1 MRFLNIF
8 SGSNAAGPDEPTMQ
22 SGAENSFILLLAP
35 PDWIGQAHLPF
46 LSRYPYFFSPTR
58 GPKCV
63 PPNSKELFCEKPSM
77 RHLTKYTALPH
88 RSNPHCPFLL
98 TLWASALAEMKI
110 QKGFIMRAEREQ
122 EQDEL
127 IALVPKTIISS

>member
-22 SGAENSFILLLAP
+22 SGAENSFIVLLTP
-35 PDWIGQAHLPF
+35 PDWIRQAHLLF

-77 RHLTKYTALPH
+77 CHSTKYTALPH

-98 TLWASALAEMKI
+98 TLWAFCFGRDENT
-110 QKGFIMRAEREQ
+110 ERLHHESRKRTGARRVNCFGSQ
-122 EQDEL
+122 NNY
-127 IALVPKTIISS
+127 